1 MEFKGTKGEWFI
13 KKEDLKTVMQQGNI
27 CIRST
32 QENRNWIAEALYN
45 HVNKGMDLTELKANA
60 LLISKAPEML
70 DMLQKVNDSFLN
82 DSATIEQIKLRN
94 KIEKLIKKATKI

>member
-1 MEFKGTKGEWFI
+1 
-13 KKEDLKTVMQQGNI
+13 
-27 CIRST
+27 
-32 QENRNWIAEALYN
+32 
-45 HVNKGMDLTELKANA
+45 MDLTELKANA

-70 DMLQKVNDSFLN
+70 NMLQKVNDSFLN